1 MAKQARAV
9 PRARG
14 SAVPGVGEADVD
26 KRLDQPQTCLGFTSG
41 TELLPQGSSVLDAD
55 KPWVDSHV
63 GIHQVPGC

>member
-14 SAVPGVGEADVD
+14 SAVLGVGEADVD

-55 KPWVDSHV
+55 KP
-63 GIHQVPGC
+63 